1 MKISCPTRPKQHASS
16 AVGQSFNSSRC
27 VKVPVKLAFNDGV
40 IETMAL
46 IDSGAAGNFIDA
58 CQKS

>member
-1 MKISCPTRPKQHASS
+1 MKISCPTIPKQHASS
-16 AVGQSFNSSRC
+16 VVSQSFNSSKC

-46 IDSGAAGNFIDA
+46 LLTKA
-58 CQKS
+58 KSSRTEL